1 MQNLQSETKRDA
13 VPSQDTE
20 VSACFDSS
28 MLEAQLLDLKSL
40 LETKLPND
48 FIGDLSSLALD
59 VVVGNDVATLG
70 TGTAQQVTI
79 SLNFGSRFERLIAAL
94 RTGDWDLVAHVMEE
108 LRASSLLDVQDRS
121 SVRGTERDRL
131 TPLLSQG

>member
-121 SVRGTERDRL
+121 SVRGRKRDRS
-131 TPLLSQG
+131 TPLLSRE